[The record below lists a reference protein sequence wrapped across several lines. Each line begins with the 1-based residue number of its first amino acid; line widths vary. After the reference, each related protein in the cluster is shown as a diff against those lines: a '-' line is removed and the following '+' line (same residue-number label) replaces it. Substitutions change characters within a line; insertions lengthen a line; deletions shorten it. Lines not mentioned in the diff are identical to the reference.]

1 MSEERYIWKEPAVM
15 VGLFL
20 VIAGA
25 LAYASLAG
33 LVEMERRWS
42 TQEEYGYAYLIPFI
56 VGFFIWQRKT
66 QLQQIEFKYSW
77 VGFVVILLGL
87 FITLLGSVSA
97 THSIIQYG
105 FIVSFIGAVYL
116 FLGGEAFKIVL
127 PPLLLLFLIVPLPA
141 FLYGSLSSSL
151 QIISSEL
158 GVWVIRLFG
167 ISVFLEG
174 NVIDLGVYKLQVVEA
189 CSGLRYL
196 FPLVSLSLIAAFI
209 YKAAFWKRA
218 IIVLSSI
225 PITILMNSFRI
236 GMIGVLVEY
245 KGIEQAEG
253 FLHDFEGWIIF
264 MACTGLLILE
274 MWLFARFGKNR
285 ETLGDLFSLEWP
297 DDPPDGVTVR
307 KRMLSARHFVA
318 VAVVLITGILVGSID
333 NREETIPDRE
343 SFAGFP
349 GQIAGW
355 KGRTERLESIYLDA
369 LKLDDYILTTYTNG
383 EGERI
388 DFYVAYYGSQRSGEA
403 AHSPKSCLPGGGWQ
417 ITRHTKEAI
426 NGLASLS
433 GSVEVNRVIIKK
445 GEYAQLVYYWF
456 QQRGRIITNEYLVK
470 WYLFWDAMTKK
481 RTDGALVRLTILLGP
496 DQDVT
501 EADKRLKGFITEV
514 APLLPSYIPG

>member
-1 MSEERYIWKEPAVM
+1 MSDERYIWKEPVVM
-15 VGLFL
+15 LGLFL
-20 VIAGA
+20 VIVGA
-25 LAYASLAG
+25 LVYASLGG

-56 VGFFIWQRKT
+56 VGFFIWQRKA

-77 VGFVVILLGL
+77 AGLVVLLLGL
-87 FITLLGSVSA
+87 FITVLGTVSA

-116 FLGGEAFKIVL
+116 FLGYEAFKVVL

-141 FLYGSLSSSL
+141 FLYSTLSSSL

-274 MWLFARFGKNR
+274 MWLFARFGKSR
-285 ETLGDLFSLEWP
+285 EKLGDLFSIEWP
-297 DDPPDGVTVR
+297 DDTPAGTTVKRR
-307 KRMLSARHFVA
+307 KVSTNHFIA
-318 VAVVLITGILVGSID
+318 VAVVVIAGILVGSID
-333 NREETIPDRE
+333 NRDELIPDRE

-349 GQIAGW
+349 SQISDW
-355 KGRTERLESIYLDA
+355 KGKTDRLESIYLDA
-369 LKLDDYILTTYTNG
+369 LKLDDYLLTSYING
-383 EGERI
+383 DGERI

-417 ITRHTKEAI
+417 ITKHTKEKIA
-426 NGLASLS
+426 GLDGRGGE
-433 GSVEVNRVIIKK
+433 GSVNRVIIKK
-445 GEYAQLVYYWF
+445 GEYTQLVYYWF

-470 WYLFWDAMTKK
+470 WYLFWDAMTKQ
-481 RTDGALVRLTILLGP
+481 RTDGALVRLTVMLGP
-496 DQDVT
+496 NQDIS
-501 EADKRLKGFITEV
+501 EADKRLKGFISEV